1 MPTYGF
7 SLNAEAATYNSL
19 TISVT
24 TGSTGTS
31 GETFTVAAEVSG
43 TVVASATVTTGAEG
57 ESVNAIIMGLSPS
70 TTYTITGKINET
82 TEAASITAS
91 TTAPSSDP
99 RTATEA
105 QWQDLAARVKAK
117 ADSSAVPS
125 TYWGQTA
132 SNGAVTGDLTL
143 TTDAIHGDAEITS
156 GATLQDGV
164 SVSLTAG
171 GSDIITARSYTDVQ
185 SQVSISTIELGGT
198 IDAGF
203 NKINN
208 LAAGTAN
215 TDAVNKSQLDAKPTI
230 TMTTTDPG
238 EGSALAANNYVAVYG
253 GDPIIMDYSTT
264 EVNTGAK
271 WINGSAI
278 YKKTFEVPALP
289 NSTVLSIAH
298 NISNLGIVIKIEGT
312 CHDSGGYQLSM
323 NLPRSSTTDANFI
336 RTVVHGANIEIS
348 VGTDRS
354 SYSGYVT
361 LYYTKSA

>member
-24 TGSTGTS
+24 TASTGTS

-43 TVVASATVTTGAEG
+43 TVVTSATVTTGAEG

-70 TTYTITGKINET
+70 TTYTITGKINESP
-82 TEAASITAS
+82 AATSITAS
-91 TTAPSSDP
+91 TIAPSSDP

-171 GSDIITARSYTDVQ
+171 GSDIITARRYTDVQ

-208 LAAGTAN
+208 LAAGTAS
-215 TDAVNKSQLDAKPTI
+215 TDAVNKSQLDAKATI
-230 TMTTTDPG
+230 TMQTTDPG
-238 EGSALAANNYVAVYG
+238 EGSALSANNYVAVYG
-253 GDPIIMDYSTT
+253 GDPIIMDYSTS
-264 EVNTGAK
+264 EINTGAK

-278 YKKTFEVPALP
+278 YKKTINIGTVNT
-289 NSTVLSIAH
+289 NSSAVIAH
-298 NISNLGIVIKIEGT
+298 NISSFATFIKSEAWGSFGT
-312 CHDSGGYQLSM
+312 PSTGYFWFAIPWSGSNYVSLTVDET
-323 NLPRSSTTDANFI
+323 NVTVASTIGN
-336 RTVVHGANIEIS
+336 NITS
-348 VGTDRS
+348 C
-354 SYSGYVT
+354 YVT
-361 LYYTKSA
+361 LYYTKNS